1 MRRSKFAVLVLAL
14 LVSLSCANDSSTAAP
29 APAASSTPAPSTPG
43 IAGKAAP
50 GTVVTVEPVT
60 PRDFPLPEGPAI
72 MDQYAKQFVP
82 DMLLVR
88 VGQPVEFRNS
98 EDSPHNV
105 NVNRVP
111 TGTEV
116 FNVATAPFE
125 KHVHTFEQAGQ
136 YAVACD
142 IHPGMLATVVATTT
156 PYVAVV
162 AATGAF
168 QFSDL
173 TPGDYTVRWTSSGQT
188 GEKTVK
194 VTAGTTTVSVP

>member
-1 MRRSKFAVLVLAL
+1 MRRFSSVLLVPAL
-14 LVSLSCANDSSTAAP
+14 LASVSCSSTDSSTSAP
-29 APAASSTPAPSTPG
+29 APAAPAPTTPG

-50 GTVVTVEPVT
+50 GTIVTLEPT
-60 PRDFPLPEGPAI
+60 APREFPLPEGPAI

-105 NVNRVP
+105 NVNRAP

-116 FNVATAPFE
+116 FNVATAPYQ
-125 KHVHTFEQAGQ
+125 KHVHTFEQPGQ

-162 AATGAF
+162 AATGEF

-173 TPGDYTVRWTSSGQT
+173 MPGDYTVRWTGGGQT
-188 GEKTVK
+188 GEKTV
-194 VTAGTTTVSVP
+194 TIASGTTNVSVP